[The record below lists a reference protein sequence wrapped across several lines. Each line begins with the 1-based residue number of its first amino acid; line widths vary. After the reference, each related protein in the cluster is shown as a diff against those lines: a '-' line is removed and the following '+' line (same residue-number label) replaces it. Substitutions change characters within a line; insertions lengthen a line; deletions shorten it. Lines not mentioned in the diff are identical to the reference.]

1 MRGDS
6 YRVNRRIR
14 KRGCRSRTA
23 KSCRGCEQA
32 TLPNPFQEFPSAGIA
47 ATISGFVIRFHCH
60 PNPLEC
66 RLLSDGAA
74 ILLFLASSSQLRVAY
89 FVQWIE
95 QGRSGLPAKRAI
107 FEA

>member
-14 KRGCRSRTA
+14 KRSCGPRTA
-23 KSCRGCEQA
+23 KSCRGCKQA

-60 PNPLEC
+60 PNPLEVC
-66 RLLSDGAA
+66 VRDAVC
-74 ILLFLASSSQLRVAY
+74 FLMGRRFYCFWLRARNCVWHIS
-89 FVQWIE
+89 FN
-95 QGRSGLPAKRAI
+95 G
-107 FEA
+107 